1 MKKILIVDDSPS
13 MRMVLRYILEQK
25 QKPKP
30 KAKAKSNAKP
40 KQKQKQTETK
50 ESYKFFE
57 AGSEEDALMQYKKQN
72 PDLVLLDIIMPGGDE
87 VGLTVL
93 KKIRGINPKAAVIM
107 ISAIGQDQTIAE
119 CTKLGAIDF
128 IVKPFDDKEVLK
140 VVGKT
145 LA

>member
-1 MKKILIVDDSPS
+1 
-13 MRMVLRYILEQK
+13 MRMVLRYILEQEQK

-30 KAKAKSNAKP
+30 KGKAKAKP
-40 KQKQKQTETK
+40 KQKQKQAQIE
-50 ESYKFFE
+50 EDYKFFE
-57 AGSEEDALMQYKKQN
+57 AGSEDEALTQFKKES

-93 KKIRGINPKAAVIM
+93 KKIRAINPKQAVIM

-119 CTKLGAIDF
+119 CAKLGAMDF
-128 IVKPFDDKEVLK
+128 IVKPFDDLAVLA
-140 VVGKT
+140 VVERS

>member
-1 MKKILIVDDSPS
+1 VKKILIVDDSPS

-25 QKPKP
+25 QKPKQ
-30 KAKAKSNAKP
+30 KAKAKANAKP
-40 KQKQKQTETK
+40 KQKQKQIE
-50 ESYKFFE
+50 ENYKFFE
-57 AGSEEDALMQYKKQN
+57 ADSEEQALVQFKKES

-93 KKIRGINPKAAVIM
+93 KKIRAINPKAAVIM

-128 IVKPFDDKEVLK
+128 IVKPFDDLEVLK
-140 VVGKT
+140 VVERSLT
-145 LA
+145 

>member
-30 KAKAKSNAKP
+30 KGKAKTNAKP
-40 KQKQKQTETK
+40 KQKQKQTPIK
-50 ESYKFFE
+50 ENYKLFE
-57 AGSEEDALMQYKKQN
+57 AGSEEQALTQFKKES

-93 KKIRGINPKAAVIM
+93 KKIREINPKAAVIM

-119 CTKLGAIDF
+119 CTNLGAHRF
-128 IVKPFDDKEVLK
+128 YR
-140 VVGKT
+140 
-145 LA
+145 